1 MVDALLDNTRDT
13 IHVYLAN
20 PDGYAAVKAIIEK
33 TAAEE
38 DSVMETLFTKMKTR
52 RSARPPHALG
62 PAGRL

>member
-1 MVDALLDNTRDT
+1 MVDALLENTRDT
-13 IHVYLAN
+13 ISIYLAN
-20 PDGYAAVKAIIEK
+20 VDGKAAVKAIIEE

-38 DSVMETLFTKMKTR
+38 DGVMENLFCKMKKR